1 MTLGDLGVLYAVAG
15 VMSGVVVARKSRQG
29 GRRALLSVA
38 LAVVL
43 WPLWLPVALAPA
55 PSRLALDP
63 SLRTSTEVALLE
75 AHGSV
80 RDGPLEGLLPRSA
93 VDRIID
99 EVRRAAGRHREL
111 EGLLA
116 RSDFDLPAAEAR
128 VARLEQEGA
137 SARTLSSA
145 RMHLTNVQRLAALC
159 ARDRRTLGEL
169 DELSRALGTQLA
181 LAKFSGSSASD
192 ASDIVSEVWA
202 RVEVLG
208 SALDP
213 VLVDDAPLP
222 PT

>member
-93 VDRIID
+93 VERIID

-116 RSDFDLPAAEAR
+116 RSDFDLPAAGTSVMLFGGQWAIDAGRGDLEDIRRCVDAVQQIGRRPGQRGDR
-128 VARLEQEGA
+128 VEIQGLVAIGDHGDA
-137 SARTLSSA
+137 
-145 RMHLTNVQRLAALC
+145 
-159 ARDRRTLGEL
+159 RRTGC
-169 DELSRALGTQLA
+169 A
-181 LAKFSGSSASD
+181 
-192 ASDIVSEVWA
+192 
-202 RVEVLG
+202 
-208 SALDP
+208 
-213 VLVDDAPLP
+213 VDDHVFDFITCTREFAVE
-222 PT
+222 